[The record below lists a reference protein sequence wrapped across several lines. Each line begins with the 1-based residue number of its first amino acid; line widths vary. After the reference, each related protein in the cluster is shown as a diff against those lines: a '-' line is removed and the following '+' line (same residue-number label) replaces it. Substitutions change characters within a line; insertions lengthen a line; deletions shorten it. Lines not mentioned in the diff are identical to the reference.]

1 MPPMDDRDDYD
12 VGYGKPPKHTRFRK
26 GQSGNPAGKKRPR
39 EAPGQIWQRLLQE
52 TVTVTENGRKR
63 VMSKL
68 ELVLSQMI
76 NKAASGNEK
85 HVKFFLEM
93 TSRFPTEASTWSL
106 DRDDEKFLEEYVKTY
121 NALDDEV

>member
-1 MPPMDDRDDYD
+1 M
-12 VGYGKPPKHTRFRK
+12 
-26 GQSGNPAGKKRPR
+26 
-39 EAPGQIWQRLLQE
+39 
-52 TVTVTENGRKR
+52 TVTENGRKR

-93 TSRFPTEASTWSL
+93 TSRFPTEAATL
-106 DRDDEKFLEEYVKTY
+106 RLNREDEEFLAEYVRVYK
-121 NALDDEV
+121 ALDDEY

>member
-1 MPPMDDRDDYD
+1 MPDDYE
-12 VGYGKPPKHTRFRK
+12 VGYGKPPIHSRFKK
-26 GQSGNPAGKKRPR
+26 GQSGNPAGKKRPK

-52 TVTVTENGRKR
+52 TVTVTESGRKR
-63 VMSKL
+63 VMTKL

-93 TSRFPTEASTWSL
+93 TSRFPTEAATMRL
-106 DRDDEKFLEEYVKTY
+106 DREDKEFLAEYVKAY
-121 NALDDEV
+121 NALDDEF